1 MTPEL
6 ERLAIEM
13 YVRGLST
20 RDIEDT
26 FKNKDGKNL
35 ISKDG
40 ISQITEALS
49 EEYERFCSRELSGM
63 TLSTYSLMPFMK
75 VCV

>member
-1 MTPEL
+1 MIDVPQLRDTEESYRSSFLSQIKSMTPEL

-26 FKNKDGKNL
+26 FKDKDGKNL

-40 ISQITEALS
+40 VSQITEALS
-49 EEYERFCSRELSGM
+49 
-63 TLSTYSLMPFMK
+63 
-75 VCV
+75 